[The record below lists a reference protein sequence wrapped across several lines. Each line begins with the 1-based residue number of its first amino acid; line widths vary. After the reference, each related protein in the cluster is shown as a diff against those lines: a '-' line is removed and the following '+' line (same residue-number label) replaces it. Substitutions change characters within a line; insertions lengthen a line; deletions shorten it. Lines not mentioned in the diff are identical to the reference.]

1 MSNKEQQR
9 VLPLETQDNNLLQD
23 KSIDLQ
29 IYELFQTKS
38 YITKDKIRFCYKKG
52 LTQQSLYNEYKKSY
66 DNNKN
71 KCVSL
76 NTFRKYLKTLFDKN
90 MIIEGE
96 VTDISGKEKVKAY
109 ILPQDYK
116 TFQFVPLETMQFLVN
131 TTNRN
136 VINIYGYLLNK
147 SKYKENYTFT
157 LKELVVNA
165 LGYNAETSG
174 IEQKARDCITCLEL
188 FGLIEYK
195 EIHELNT
202 DNKPVPKKMLLKVN
216 TEYKKTIGKKQ
227 VDNINKPIQQ
237 NTMTKEELY
246 KQWFNSSYNMI

>member
-1 MSNKEQQR
+1 
-9 VLPLETQDNNLLQD
+9 
-23 KSIDLQ
+23 
-29 IYELFQTKS
+29 
-38 YITKDKIRFCYKKG
+38 
-52 LTQQSLYNEYKKSY
+52 
-66 DNNKN
+66 
-71 KCVSL
+71 
-76 NTFRKYLKTLFDKN
+76 

-165 LGYNAETSG
+165 LGYNEETSG

-202 DNKPVPKKMLLKVN
+202 DNKPVPKKKLIKVN
-216 TEYKKTIGKKQ
+216 MECKKTTGKKQ
-227 VDNINKPIQQ
+227 VDNTNKPIQQ
-237 NTMTKEELY
+237 NIVTKEEFEKL
-246 KQWFNSSYNMI
+246 WFN

>member
-1 MSNKEQQR
+1 MSNKEQHR
-9 VLPLETQDNNLLQD
+9 VLPLETQDNNILKD

-38 YITKDKIRFCYKKG
+38 YVTKDKIRFCYKSG
-52 LTQQSLYNEYKKSY
+52 LTQQGMYNEYKKSY
-66 DNNKN
+66 SDNNI
-71 KCVSL
+71 KCISF
-76 NTFRKYLKTLFDKN
+76 NTFRKYWKTLFDKS
-90 MIIEGE
+90 MITNGE

-131 TTNRN
+131 ATNRN

-165 LGYNAETSG
+165 LGYNSETSG
-174 IEQKARDCITCLEL
+174 IEQKAKDCLSLLEII
-188 FGLIEYK
+188 GLIEYT
-195 EIHELNT
+195 EIYELNT
-202 DNKPVPKKMLLKVN
+202 DNKPVPKKKLIKVN
-216 TEYKKTIGKKQ
+216 MECNKTTNKKQ
-227 VDNINKPIQQ
+227 VNNTNKPIKQ
-237 NTMTKEELY
+237 NIVTKEEFE
-246 KQWFNSSYNMI
+246 KIWFN

>member
-1 MSNKEQQR
+1 MNRKEQHR
-9 VLPLETQDNNLLQD
+9 VLPLETYDNNILQD

-38 YITKDKIRFCYKKG
+38 YITKDKIRFCYKSG
-52 LTQQSLYNEYKKSY
+52 LTQQSLYNEYKESY
-66 DNNKN
+66 DNNDK
-71 KCVSL
+71 KCISF
-76 NTFRKYLKTLFDKN
+76 NTFRKYWKTLFDKS
-90 MIIEGE
+90 MIINGE

-109 ILPQDYK
+109 ILPQNYK
-116 TFQFVPLETMQFLVN
+116 TFQFVPLETMRFLAN

-174 IEQKARDCITCLEL
+174 IEQKAKDCLSLLEMI
-188 FGLIEYK
+188 GLIEYV
-195 EIHELNT
+195 EIYELNS
-202 DNKPVPKKMLLKVN
+202 DNKPVPKKKIIKVN
-216 TEYKKTIGKKQ
+216 LEYKKNDKQGKHNEPVVKE
-227 VDNINKPIQQ
+227 DNRKISMQEF
-237 NTMTKEELY
+237 MKE
-246 KQWFNSSYNMI
+246 WF

>member
-1 MSNKEQQR
+1 MSNKEQHR
-9 VLPLETQDNNLLQD
+9 VLPLETQDNNILQD

-38 YITKDKIRFCYKKG
+38 YITKDKIRFCYKSG
-52 LTQQSLYNEYKKSY
+52 LTQQSLYNEYKESY
-66 DNNKN
+66 DNNDK
-71 KCVSL
+71 KCISF
-76 NTFRKYLKTLFDKN
+76 NTFRKYWKTLFDKS
-90 MIIEGE
+90 MIINGE

-109 ILPQDYK
+109 ILPQNYK
-116 TFQFVPLETMQFLVN
+116 TFQFVPLETMRFLAN

-174 IEQKARDCITCLEL
+174 IEQKAKDCLSLLEMI
-188 FGLIEYK
+188 GLIEYV
-195 EIHELNT
+195 EIYELNS
-202 DNKPVPKKMLLKVN
+202 DNKPVPKKKIIKVN
-216 TEYKKTIGKKQ
+216 LEYKRN
-227 VDNINKPIQQ
+227 D
-237 NTMTKEELY
+237 
-246 KQWFNSSYNMI
+246 KQWKHNEPVVKENNRKISMQEFMKEWF

>member
-1 MSNKEQQR
+1 MSDKEQQR

-38 YITKDKIRFCYKKG
+38 YITKEKIRFCYKKG

-66 DNNKN
+66 DNNKD
-71 KCVSL
+71 KCISL

-96 VTDISGKEKVKAY
+96 VTDISGKGKVKAY

-147 SKYKENYTFT
+147 SKYKENYIFT

-174 IEQKARDCITCLEL
+174 IEQKARDCLSLLEMI
-188 FGLIEYK
+188 GLIEYA
-195 EIHELNT
+195 EIYDLNA
-202 DNKPVPKKMLLKVN
+202 DNKPVPKKKLIMAN
-216 TEYKKTIGKKQ
+216 MEYKKATGRKQ
-227 VDNINKPIQQ
+227 VDSINKPIQQ
-237 NTMTKEELY
+237 NIMTKEEYEKL
-246 KQWFNSSYNMI
+246 WFN

>member
-1 MSNKEQQR
+1 MSDKEQQR

-38 YITKDKIRFCYKKG
+38 YITKEKIRFCYKKG

-66 DNNKN
+66 DNNKD
-71 KCVSL
+71 KCISL

-96 VTDISGKEKVKAY
+96 VTDISGKGKVKAY

-147 SKYKENYTFT
+147 SKYKENYIFT

-174 IEQKARDCITCLEL
+174 IEQKARDCLSLLEMI
-188 FGLIEYK
+188 GLIEYS
-195 EIHELNT
+195 EIYELNI
-202 DNKPVPKKMLLKVN
+202 DNKPVPKKKLIKVN
-216 TEYKKTIGKKQ
+216 MEHKKTTDRKQ
-227 VDNINKPIQQ
+227 VGNTNNNMQQ
-237 NTMTKEELY
+237 KAITKEEFNKL
-246 KQWFNSSYNMI
+246 WFN

>member
-1 MSNKEQQR
+1 MSNKEQHR
-9 VLPLETQDNNLLQD
+9 VLPLETQNNNILQD

-29 IYELFQTKS
+29 IYELFQIKS
-38 YITKDKIRFCYKKG
+38 YITKDKIRFCYKSGMTQKG
-52 LTQQSLYNEYKKSY
+52 MYDEYIKYYS
-66 DNNKN
+66 DNNMKHI
-71 KCVSL
+71 SF
-76 NTFRKYLKTLFDKN
+76 NTFRKYWKTLFDKG
-90 MIIEGE
+90 MIINGE
-96 VTDISGKEKVKAY
+96 VTDISGKENVKAY

-116 TFQFVPLETMQFLVN
+116 IFQFVPLETMRFLAN

-174 IEQKARDCITCLEL
+174 IEQKARDCLVSLENN
-188 FGLIEYK
+188 GLIEYS
-195 EIHELNT
+195 EIYELNS
-202 DNKPVPKKMLLKVN
+202 DNKPVPKKKLIRVN
-216 TEYKKTIGKKQ
+216 MEYKKMTGKKQ

-237 NTMTKEELY
+237 KAMTKEEFERL
-246 KQWFNSSYNMI
+246 W

>member
-1 MSNKEQQR
+1 MSNKEQHR
-9 VLPLETQDNNLLQD
+9 VLPLETQDNNILKD

-52 LTQQSLYNEYKKSY
+52 LTQQGLYSEYEKSY
-66 DNNKN
+66 TDNNM
-71 KCVSL
+71 KCISF
-76 NTFRKYLKTLFDKN
+76 NTFRKYWKTLFDKG
-90 MIIEGE
+90 MITNGE
-96 VTDISGKEKVKAY
+96 VTDTSGKERIKVY

-116 TFQFVPLETMQFLVN
+116 TFQFVSLETMKFLVN

-147 SKYKENYTFT
+147 SKYKGNYTFT

-174 IEQKARDCITCLEL
+174 IEQKAKDCLSLLEMI
-188 FGLIEYK
+188 GLIEYA
-195 EIHELNT
+195 EIYELNT
-202 DNKPVPKKMLLKVN
+202 DNKPVPKKKIIKVN
-216 TEYKKTIGKKQ
+216 MECKKTTDKKQ
-227 VDNINKPIQQ
+227 SNNTNILIQQ
-237 NTMTKEELY
+237 NTITKEEFEKL
-246 KQWFNSSYNMI
+246 WFN

>member
-1 MSNKEQQR
+1 MSNKEQHR
-9 VLPLETQDNNLLQD
+9 VLPLETQDNNILQD

-38 YITKDKIRFCYKKG
+38 YITKDKIRFCYKSG
-52 LTQQSLYNEYKKSY
+52 LTQQSLYNEYKESY
-66 DNNKN
+66 NNNDK
-71 KCVSL
+71 KCISF
-76 NTFRKYLKTLFDKN
+76 NTFRKYWKTLFDKS
-90 MIIEGE
+90 MIINGE

-109 ILPQDYK
+109 ILPQNYK
-116 TFQFVPLETMQFLVN
+116 TFQFVPLETMRFLAN

-174 IEQKARDCITCLEL
+174 IEQKAKDCLSLLEMI
-188 FGLIEYK
+188 GLIEYV
-195 EIHELNT
+195 EIYELNS
-202 DNKPVPKKMLLKVN
+202 DNKPVPKKKIIKVN
-216 TEYKKTIGKKQ
+216 LEYKKNDKQ
-227 VDNINKPIQQ
+227 EKHNELVVKEDNRKISMQEF
-237 NTMTKEELY
+237 MKE
-246 KQWFNSSYNMI
+246 WF